1 MEERYFLREEIIEL
15 FDCDVAFLDEL
26 EAEELVSPVQLD
38 AGSQTVFTPEQV
50 ERIRVITNLVKDLGV
65 NLPGCEV
72 ILQMREN
79 IMLMREQFDRILEAL
94 ARELNTR
101 LR

>member
-38 AGSQTVFTPEQV
+38 AGSQNASE
-50 ERIRVITNLVKDLGV
+50 
-65 NLPGCEV
+65 
-72 ILQMREN
+72 
-79 IMLMREQFDRILEAL
+79 
-94 ARELNTR
+94 
-101 LR
+101 